1 MFAHLQVHVW
11 KHANNYL
18 QLSISFFCIF
28 LKNLISI
35 CVILFATFLPTYFI
49 ASKYI
54 CTTEY
59 VHVFGIWNLPRLVTN
74 IKGPIESKCDVSE
87 LTSRFVRLL
96 GEQSVEHCEEFAKQT
111 TAWQWMYTTFDW
123 LDVNWKVFKLKR
135 ASLAG
140 DGRKCTKLTL
150 EHLNGRRKQSSSLL
164 SLARFLNHFE
174 EAPLLKSKIIM
185 FTNQTTFPNGIK
197 KSKCFNS
204 MSLASYGNIFFV
216 EFY

>member
-11 KHANNYL
+11 KHNYL

-74 IKGPIESKCDVSE
+74 IKGPIESKCVVSE
-87 LTSRFVRLL
+87 LTSRLVRLL
-96 GEQSVEHCEEFAKQT
+96 EQSVEHCEELTKQT

-123 LDVNWKVFKLKR
+123 VDVNWKVFKLKR

-150 EHLNGRRKQSSSLL
+150 EHLNGRRNQSSSLL

-174 EAPLLKSKIIM
+174 EAPLLKSTIIM

-197 KSKCFNS
+197 ISKCF
-204 MSLASYGNIFFV
+204 IQWI
-216 EFY
+216 

>member
-11 KHANNYL
+11 KHNYL

-96 GEQSVEHCEEFAKQT
+96 GEQSVEHCEELTKQT
-111 TAWQWMYTTFDW
+111 TAWQWMYTIFDW
-123 LDVNWKVFKLKR
+123 VDVNWKVFKLKR

-150 EHLNGRRKQSSSLL
+150 EHLNGKRNQSSSLL

-174 EAPLLKSKIIM
+174 ARLLKSTIII
-185 FTNQTTFPNGIK
+185 TNNNKSNNFPEWN
-197 KSKCFNS
+197 
-204 MSLASYGNIFFV
+204 
-216 EFY
+216 

>member
-1 MFAHLQVHVW
+1 MLIYRFMYG
-11 KHANNYL
+11 NIIICY
-18 QLSISFFCIF
+18 CRYPF
-28 LKNLISI
+28 LYFLNKLISI

-54 CTTEY
+54 YITEY

-96 GEQSVEHCEEFAKQT
+96 GEQSVEHCEELAKQT
-111 TAWQWMYTTFDW
+111 TAWQWMYTTLDW

-150 EHLNGRRKQSSSLL
+150 EHLNGRPKQSSSLL

-174 EAPLLKSKIIM
+174 ALLLKSTIII
-185 FTNQTTFPNGIK
+185 TNNNKSNNFPEWN
-197 KSKCFNS
+197 
-204 MSLASYGNIFFV
+204 
-216 EFY
+216 

>member
-18 QLSISFFCIF
+18 QLSISFSCIF

-54 CTTEY
+54 CTTEC

-96 GEQSVEHCEEFAKQT
+96 GEQSVEHCEDLAKQT
-111 TAWQWMYTTFDW
+111 TAWQWMYTTLDW

-164 SLARFLNHFE
+164 SLARCLYHFE
-174 EAPLLKSKIIM
+174 ARLLKSTIFI
-185 FTNQTTFPNGIK
+185 TNNNKSNNFPECN
-197 KSKCFNS
+197 
-204 MSLASYGNIFFV
+204 
-216 EFY
+216 

>member
-1 MFAHLQVHVW
+1 MFAHLQAHVW

-74 IKGPIESKCDVSE
+74 IKGPIESKCVVSE
-87 LTSRFVRLL
+87 LTSRLVRLL
-96 GEQSVEHCEEFAKQT
+96 EQSVEHCEELTKQT

-123 LDVNWKVFKLKR
+123 VDVNWKVFKLKR

-150 EHLNGRRKQSSSLL
+150 EHLNGRRNQSSSLL

-174 EAPLLKSKIIM
+174 EAPLLKSTIIM

-197 KSKCFNS
+197 ISKCF
-204 MSLASYGNIFFV
+204 IQWI
-216 EFY
+216 

>member
-1 MFAHLQVHVW
+1 M
-11 KHANNYL
+11 
-18 QLSISFFCIF
+18 
-28 LKNLISI
+28 
-35 CVILFATFLPTYFI
+35 TTYFI

-96 GEQSVEHCEEFAKQT
+96 GEQSVEHCEELAKQT
-111 TAWQWMYTTFDW
+111 TAWQWMYTTLDW

-185 FTNQTTFPNGIK
+185 FKNQTTFPNGIK

>member
-11 KHANNYL
+11 KHNYMYL

-35 CVILFATFLPTYFI
+35 CVILLATFMTTYFI

-54 CTTEY
+54 CKTEC
-59 VHVFGIWNLPRLVTN
+59 VHVFGIWHLPRLVTN

-96 GEQSVEHCEEFAKQT
+96 GEQSVEHCEELAKQT
-111 TAWQWMYTTFDW
+111 TAWQWMYTTLDW

-140 DGRKCTKLTL
+140 DGRKCTKLTI
-150 EHLNGRRKQSSSLL
+150 EHLNGRPKQSSSLL

-185 FTNQTTFPNGIK
+185 FKNQTTFPNGIK
-197 KSKCFNS
+197 ISKCF
-204 MSLASYGNIFFV
+204 IQWI
-216 EFY
+216 